1 MLLSITTTHQPA
13 TDLGF
18 LLGKNPASSHEFSV
32 PFGQA
37 YVFYTQASHECCTA
51 ILLVDIDPVE
61 LVRGRGQGDGVLSQ
75 YVNDRPFAASS
86 FLTVAMT
93 KVYRSAMSGRSRDR
107 PELAQQKIPLQ
118 AHLPA
123 LYGGSEE
130 MIRRCF
136 EPLGYDL
143 DIEPIKQPDFIEPP
157 QQDETDEQGNSNGS
171 GYFDLTIRGI
181 VRLSD
186 LLNHL
191 YVLIPALDGEKHY
204 YIDRAEVDK
213 LLSKAQEWL
222 PEHPEQEWI
231 TRRYLKKQRS
241 LVRQALEK
249 LLEDNP
255 DLTQDGDLEHHVE
268 NELIQDDI
276 LDAIVAEKVSEDD
289 GNQAQGT
296 DAEKTA
302 QTDDEKPLSL
312 NLQRL
317 QTVYDTLIKERVH
330 TVADLGCGEGRL
342 LRLLL
347 RNKQFTKILGVD
359 VSTVVLEKAVQRLKL
374 DRLPTMQ
381 RERIEI
387 VQGSLT
393 YRDKRLKGFDAACA
407 VEVIEH
413 IDPERIHAFEE
424 ALFGFAHPSLVLL
437 TSPNSEYNVKY
448 EGLEGGRMRH
458 TDHRFEW
465 TRAEFAAWADHICQ
479 TYNYTVEILPIGE
492 VDEILGAPTQ
502 LGVFKK

>member
-18 LLGKNPASSHEFSV
+18 LLGKNPARSHEFET
-32 PFGQA
+32 PYGKA

-61 LVRGRGQGDGVLSQ
+61 LVRGRGEGDGVLSQ

-93 KVYRSAMSGRSRDR
+93 KIYRSAMSGKSKERA
-107 PELAQQKIPLQ
+107 ELAQQEIPLQ
-118 AHLPA
+118 AHLPVI
-123 LYGGSEE
+123 YCGSEE
-130 MIRRCF
+130 MLRRCF
-136 EPLGYDL
+136 EPLGYEL
-143 DIEPIKQPDFIEPP
+143 EVKPIEPP
-157 QQDETDEQGNSNGS
+157 DFAQQALKNNDNGS
-171 GYFDLTIRGI
+171 GYFDLTIRAN

-191 YVLIPALDGEKHY
+191 YVLIPALDGHKHY
-204 YIDRAEVDK
+204 YIDNAEVDK
-213 LLSKAQEWL
+213 LLSKAQGWL
-222 PEHPEQEWI
+222 TEHPEQEWI
-231 TRRYLKKQRS
+231 ARRYLKKQRS

-249 LLEDNP
+249 LLEDSP
-255 DLTQDGDLEHHVE
+255 DLVE
-268 NELIQDDI
+268 KEEIELDQEDESLGEEDAADI
-276 LDAIVAEKVSEDD
+276 SLVAEVQTNEVQSSE
-289 GNQAQGT
+289 
-296 DAEKTA
+296 
-302 QTDDEKPLSL
+302 EKPLSL
-312 NLQRL
+312 NVQRL
-317 QTVYDTLIKERVH
+317 QTVYETLIKERAH

-342 LRLLL
+342 LRFLL
-347 RNKQFTKILGVD
+347 RNRQFTKILGID

-374 DRLPTMQ
+374 DRLPSMQ

-413 IDPERIHAFEE
+413 IDPERLHAFEE

-437 TSPNSEYNVKY
+437 TSPNSEYNAKY
-448 EGLEGGRMRH
+448 EGLAEGDMRH
-458 TDHRFEW
+458 MDHRFEW
-465 TRAEFAAWADHICQ
+465 TRAEFTAWAEHICQ

-492 VDEILGAPTQ
+492 VDEELGAPTQ